1 MKIINITKDNA
12 NMIAPLVAEF
22 RATLNALR
30 NICSKPDIAA
40 AKEEAEDLI
49 KRGYPA
55 FCAVEGGT
63 AEGYMVCRIDEPCL
77 WVEHIYVREEF
88 RRKGVASALFAKAEE
103 LARSMGED
111 TVFNFVHPNNEAMIS
126 FLRSKGYTV
135 LNMLEIRKPYKGENP
150 AARVQVDGN
159 VFDY

>member
-88 RRKGVASALFAKAEE
+88 RRKGVASALFG
-103 LARSMGED
+103 SHG
-111 TVFNFVHPNNEAMIS
+111 
-126 FLRSKGYTV
+126 
-135 LNMLEIRKPYKGENP
+135 
-150 AARVQVDGN
+150 AARRWLQKRRND
-159 VFDY
+159 DSDQDDPDE